1 MKRAAGFSLYELVA
15 VIVIAGI
22 LAAIAIP
29 RLTDSESKATW
40 FHEEVKA
47 GVRYAQRQAVAQR
60 RCVFVQVASS
70 TQVKLLYG
78 DSNCTITA
86 TPLTFLAT
94 MAQGKAPGDAY
105 VLDAPG
111 SVTISGTINGV
122 AMVLPASFRFNG
134 LGQPTGS
141 VVLSVGGKSITV
153 TSETGYVQ

>member
-1 MKRAAGFSLYELVA
+1 MNRAAGFSLYELVA

-29 RLTDSESKATW
+29 RFTDSESKAAW

-60 RCVFVQVASS
+60 RCVFVQVSS
-70 TQVKLLYG
+70 SQVSLFYG
-78 DSNCTITA
+78 DTACAITA
-86 TPLTFLAT
+86 TQLTFLAT
-94 MAQGKAPGDAY
+94 IAQGKTPGGAY
-105 VLDAPG
+105 QLDAPSG
-111 SVTISGTINGV
+111 VTISGTLNGV

-153 TSETGYVQ
+153 ASETGYVQ